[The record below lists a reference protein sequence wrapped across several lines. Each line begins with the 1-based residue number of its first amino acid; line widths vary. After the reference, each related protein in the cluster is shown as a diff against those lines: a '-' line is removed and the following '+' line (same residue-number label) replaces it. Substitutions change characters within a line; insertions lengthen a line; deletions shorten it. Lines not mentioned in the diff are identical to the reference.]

1 MICTLIVCR
10 LTKRE
15 GESTNSPSQLCFE
28 SISNYIV
35 APNEPS
41 LDMVS
46 AETLICLQRLLL

>member
-28 SISNYIV
+28 SNFDYIV

-41 LDMVS
+41 LEMVS